1 MTIGIEIVLAAMIS
15 GLALIALP
23 RKSVRRRLAESRR
36 TVRVQYVALF
46 LVPTWLLAAFFWV
59 DIWRRVGGRG
69 SDGEFQPALIAA
81 GIVWGLLLA
90 LTALPDLWRGRS
102 SALKVPG
109 YWLWGEPLYRGGI
122 RAVPSIIVALLLVAL
137 SVVAIPLNQRGIIG
151 DWLFFTLFVA
161 SVVAV
166 LAVVS
171 VITFNWPTFLV
182 PPSMRGDRGTILE
195 SLHARR
201 QPRPPSNRTP

>member
-1 MTIGIEIVLAAMIS
+1 MTIGIEIALAAMIS
-15 GLALIALP
+15 ALALMALP

-36 TVRVQYVALF
+36 TVRVQYVALI

-59 DIWRRVGGRG
+59 DIWRRIGGSG
-69 SDGEFQPALIAA
+69 SGGEFQSALIAG

-90 LTALPDLWRGRS
+90 LTALPDLRRGRS
-102 SALKVPG
+102 SALKVPA

-122 RAVPSIIVALLLVAL
+122 RAVRSIMIALLLVAL
-137 SVVAIPLNQRGIIG
+137 SAVAIPLSQRGIIG
-151 DWLFFTLFVA
+151 DWLFFTLFFG

-166 LAVVS
+166 LTAVS
-171 VITFNWPTFLV
+171 VIMLNWPTFLV
-182 PPSMRGDRGTILE
+182 PPSMRGERGAIQE